1 MTFSFHDE
9 LFLKRVNMNS
19 HFYVTSLSNSNFV
32 SIYSSSVLICLC
44 TIAFSV
50 WPRDKP
56 NWINQLPEKFMI
68 LWLCMQTEM
77 WYTNPLFDVVSLLS
91 ELSDWIRLLPSFH
104 MLYTPKRSKINIRLT
119 FQMLHKLPHKLRCM
133 IQLSSGFDNRNDTVI
148 TSRKEC
154 DVRTTYTLAV
164 PCKVWY

>member
-19 HFYVTSLSNSNFV
+19 HFYLTSLSKSNFV
-32 SIYSSSVLICLC
+32 SIYSLSVLICLC

-77 WYTNPLFDVVSLLS
+77 WYTNPLFDVVSLLC
-91 ELSDWIRLLPSFH
+91 ELSDWIRLLPSFY
-104 MLYTPKRSKINIRLT
+104 MSRTPNETKLT
-119 FQMLHKLPHKLRCM
+119 SIWLFKCC
-133 IQLSSGFDNRNDTVI
+133 
-148 TSRKEC
+148 TSCLTNCGVWFSYRQAS
-154 DVRTTYTLAV
+154 TTETT
-164 PCKVWY
+164 P